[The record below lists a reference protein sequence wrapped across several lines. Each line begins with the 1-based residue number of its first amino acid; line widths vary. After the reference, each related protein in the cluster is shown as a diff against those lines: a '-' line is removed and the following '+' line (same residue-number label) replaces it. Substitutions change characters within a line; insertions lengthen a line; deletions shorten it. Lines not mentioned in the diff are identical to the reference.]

1 MFSQFFIER
10 PIFASVISIVIVIAG
25 SVTLLG
31 LPVSQYPE
39 ITPPTI
45 EVSATY
51 PGANAQVISE
61 TVAAPIEQQVNGVE
75 DMIYMSSTSA
85 SDGSYKLTVTFEV
98 GTNLDIA
105 QVLVQNRVK
114 LAEPNLPED
123 VKRQGVNTKK
133 KSTNIIMFI
142 SLFSPKGRYD
152 ELFLTN
158 YATLRIRDELSRV
171 AGVGEVMVFPQ
182 SDYSMR
188 VWLDP
193 YQLRSRVLTTQ
204 DVLNAIKEQ
213 NVQVA
218 AGQIGQPPAPRGQ
231 SFQYPVNVLGRLSEV
246 EQFEDIIVKTEGGR
260 ITRLKDVARVELGG
274 KSYDITSRMNGAP
287 SASIGVYQLPGA
299 NALDVATDVR
309 ALMAQMSRL
318 FPEDMEYAVPY
329 DTTIFVDE
337 SIKEVFI
344 TLFQAAG
351 LVFLVLFMFLQD
363 WRATL
368 VPAVAIPVSLIG
380 TFAVM
385 SALGFSL
392 NMLTLFGLV
401 LAIGVVV
408 DDAIVVVEAC
418 VTHIERGLGAKQAA
432 IKAMGEVSGPV
443 IATTL
448 VLLAVFVPA
457 AFLPG
462 ITGQMYR
469 QFALTIAVATV
480 FSSINALTM
489 SPALCALLLRPP
501 KKVKNVFFRGF
512 DKAFTKVESGYN
524 GVARTLVRRTAIMM
538 LLFLGLGFLTG
549 WQFVKVPLGFLPIE
563 DQGYVIASVQLPD
576 ASSLERTTEVLDQI
590 DGILRS
596 TPGVENW
603 VSLGGFSLIDGT
615 NSSNA
620 ATVFIVMK
628 PWDERTT
635 PDVSQ
640 AAILGNLQ
648 RQLFGIKE
656 AIAFVFPPPGIPGLG
671 VAGGFQMQI
680 QDRGDAGLLELG
692 QMVGELI
699 VDGEAQSGLS
709 NLNSTFRVTV
719 PQLFAE
725 VDREKAK
732 KLGVSLNEVFGT
744 LQAYLG
750 SAYVND
756 FNKFGRTWQ
765 VKVQADHKFRVEPQD
780 IRQLEVRNAEGA
792 MVPIGTLVKVE
803 RTLGPQTIMRYNL
816 FPSAAITGQAAP
828 GFSSGQALTLMEHM
842 ADVKLPTSMGYDWT
856 GMSYQEKK
864 VGSESIVVFALAIV
878 LVFLVLAAQ
887 YESWTNPTAVI
898 LVVPL
903 AVLGTVVALLMRDFD
918 NNVYTQ
924 IGIVLLIGLASKN
937 AILIVEFAAEQRKQ
951 GLSIVESAATA
962 AQLRFRPIL
971 MTAISSIAGFMPLVV
986 AAGAGAASR
995 QAIGTAVVGGMIAAT
1010 IMSLLFTP
1018 VFYVVM
1024 QSLSERLSGKRHKD
1038 APAHAT
1044 GTPPESPPES
1054 PMESL

>member
-329 DTTIFVDE
+329 DTTIFVNE

-351 LVFLVLFMFLQD
+351 LVFLVLFLFLQD

-512 DKAFTKVESGYN
+512 DKAFAKVESGYN

-576 ASSLERTTEVLDQI
+576 ASSLERTAEVLDQI
-590 DGILRS
+590 DGILKS

-816 FPSAAITGQAAP
+816 FPSAAITGQAAA
-828 GFSSGQALTLMEHM
+828 GFSSGQALTLMEQM
-842 ADVKLPTSMGYDWT
+842 ADVKLPMSMGYDWT

-1024 QSLSERLSGKRHKD
+1024 QSVSERLSGKRHKD

-1044 GTPPESPPES
+1044 DSPPES
-1054 PMESL
+1054 SMDSL